1 MAMNASRTKTGA
13 ATKKAITGTS
23 KSSSTKSGRNQTSS
37 VSSLMDKY
45 SQSAAGSKSSRY
57 GGGTNVLPTASPT
70 IRPTFTAPKTGVEAA
85 ALTGATSSATGGS
98 GGSATGTP
106 VTPATTTP
114 TGATGTDINSNLTG
128 NVGTYG
134 IRPDAIPM
142 LYQEPQALLRM
153 AMASMGQS
161 ANDNPG
167 MYQMALPNAD
177 LVNALSMIGL
187 GGNKDYN
194 AGEHDKVLNY
204 MDNLFRQGLTKGGQV
219 VDFSQGM
226 QNIVGAD
233 KASPLAS
240 MLQNDD
246 PRGQYSALSSLML
259 PLAEAG
265 LHPLFARSLQKSM
278 EALRDEYYQRYANGT
293 PPTSM
298 AENMNKRLGL
308 GG

>member
-1 MAMNASRTKTGA
+1 
-13 ATKKAITGTS
+13 
-23 KSSSTKSGRNQTSS
+23 
-37 VSSLMDKY
+37 MDKY
-45 SQSAAGSKSSRY
+45 SQSSAGSTADRY
-57 GGGTNVLPTASPT
+57 GGGTNVLPTESPT
-70 IRPTFTAPKTGVEAA
+70 VRPTFTAPKTGVQQA
-85 ALTGATSSATGGS
+85 ALTGATSGSTGGS
-98 GGSATGTP
+98 GGSATGSP
-106 VTPATTTP
+106 VTAAS
-114 TGATGTDINSNLTG
+114 TGGAAGTDISGNLTG
-128 NVGTYG
+128 NVGGYG

-167 MYQMALPNAD
+167 MYNMALPNAD

-204 MDNLFRQGLTKGGQV
+204 MDNLFRQGLTRGGEV

-226 QNIVGAD
+226 SNLTNAAAG
-233 KASPLAS
+233 SPLES

-278 EALRDEYYQRYANGT
+278 EALRDEYYSRYANGT

-298 AENMNKRLGL
+298 VQNMNSRLGL